1 MCRKRRATVEKA
13 EWLSQVRKG
22 ILEYSILLMIQ
33 NKSIYG
39 YELITAMNRHDVLST
54 TEGTLYPLL
63 KRLEKEKIVTTTWKE
78 TTPGVPPRKYY
89 DLTEEGCSVLEM
101 MNREWDCLVSAMTQ
115 IKNEKESVSNE

>member
-1 MCRKRRATVEKA
+1 MEKA

-22 ILEYSILLMIQ
+22 ILEYSILLMIK

-63 KRLEKEKIVTTTWKE
+63 KRLEKEELITATWKE

-89 DLTEEGCSVLEM
+89 DLTTEGCSVLDM
-101 MNREWDCLVSAMTQ
+101 MNREWDCLISAIVQ
-115 IKNEKESVSNE
+115 IKSEEECVSDE